1 MLCDT
6 RDTEGPH
13 GRGGDCGGLAKKG
26 GSFMEEEISK
36 CPSTRGGLD
45 EWRITGGLQALPV
58 QWRETEP
65 GSETTELGDQGEG
78 CRGRPLW
85 MVMGLEVGGIWHGL
99 EDSLPSSS
107 LLFLSFKIKN
117 ILYLMVS

>member
-1 MLCDT
+1 
-6 RDTEGPH
+6 
-13 GRGGDCGGLAKKG
+13 
-26 GSFMEEEISK
+26 MEEEISK

-85 MVMGLEVGGIWHGL
+85 MVMGLEVWGDLAWFRGF
-99 EDSLPSSS
+99 PS
-107 LLFLSFKIKN
+107 LLFASLPF
-117 ILYLMVS
+117 L